1 MVGPKT
7 QYVCRFSYRKIINI
21 EWMNTGTTVMLGIGP
36 DQDSASEIKYKYV
49 KKKKSQEQ
57 LRLLRLELVELNM

>member
-57 LRLLRLELVELNM
+57 